1 MSDDCHGDYETWLI
15 RYIGYFLWAQEI
27 ANVSFLMVVGIRL
40 WHILL
45 GNDRDIR
52 IFQMILSLDV
62 KVGMAE

>member
-1 MSDDCHGDYETWLI
+1 MVEKIHWLFPVGAGDS
-15 RYIGYFLWAQEI
+15 RFA
-27 ANVSFLMVVGIRL
+27 FLMVVGIRL

-62 KVGMAE
+62 KLGMAE